1 MARRCVKEIN
11 GNRGLVMEDNK
22 NVYTKPPIGVKPRW
36 LHDSERLKDI
46 LDAIER
52 YTNADLPIPKDWVI
66 ELRDLFS
73 KYFK

>member
-1 MARRCVKEIN
+1 
-11 GNRGLVMEDNK
+11 MEDNK
-22 NVYTKPPIGVKPRW
+22 NAYTKPPIGVKPRW

-52 YTNADLPIPKDWVI
+52 YTNDDLPIPKDWVI